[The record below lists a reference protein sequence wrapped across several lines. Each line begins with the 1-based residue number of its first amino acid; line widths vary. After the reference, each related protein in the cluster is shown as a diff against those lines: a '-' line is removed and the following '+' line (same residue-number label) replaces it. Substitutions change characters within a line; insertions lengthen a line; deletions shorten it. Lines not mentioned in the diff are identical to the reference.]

1 MDKKKVTLI
10 VSILVIVLSV
20 ALSILIMTNKEEE
33 KTSNTIEGITIPET
47 KDILKDSTV
56 ENLKITNVSLLTR
69 EGKSTYKAEVV
80 NETNEDISI
89 DSLYVI
95 FYEGENIKK
104 IPALKYSK
112 VKANDKTYIS
122 ISLETDMSKTTKIE
136 YIIENNTEKE

>member
-33 KTSNTIEGITIPET
+33 KTSNTIEGITLPET

-69 EGKSTYKAEVV
+69 DGTSTYKAQVT
-80 NETNEDISI
+80 NETDKDINI
-89 DSLYVI
+89 DSLYII
-95 FYEGENIKK
+95 FYQGEEEKK
-104 IPALKYSK
+104 VPALKYSI
-112 VKANDKTYIS
+112 VKANNSSYIN
-122 ISLETDMSKTTKIE
+122 ISFESDLSKTTKIE
-136 YIIENNTEKE
+136 YVIENEQE